1 MNSPRW
7 NAAFRSAALLA
18 VSSAGFA
25 QPAAAPSQVR
35 QDAASPQVRQDA
47 ASPQVQQSPLSQLRS
62 GREAG
67 NNNQILT
74 TGIRTVQPDANYAQQ
89 LPSNHALIITVS
101 EYQKSPLPGVLTDR
115 KLGIELA
122 ERLGVPRQNIVEL
135 SEQQV
140 TREGL
145 KQAFANMNEVVMPGD
160 KLYVY
165 FSGHGARY
173 FSKATG
179 QCTESLVMQDMRVV
193 TNTEFANMIKPL
205 SAKADKTIVMLDSC
219 HSGGVAQAAGSRSLA
234 AEYRPKFSPEA
245 SSPQCSLAVNLGS
258 FSLSRGVDFHTTD
271 HNMVILAAA
280 RNNEVAWDTSKGGA
294 MTYNFEQ
301 CLAGGAADT
310 DHSGALSMQE
320 LTACVQAR
328 LDKTQEDSARQHA
341 TLAGNSALVPAFT
354 DSQPGIAP
362 AQTSAASATS
372 GGSAGSATSG
382 GAPATNGGAAT
393 SGAAPAISTAA
404 PVVIDTLATLS
415 DIYSQRD
422 DRWQVQTTL
431 ASATLKI
438 GSNLKMSIRSQRDGF
453 VYLFYRGTQPDSF
466 YLLFPNSLDSA
477 NAIKANQDLKL
488 PRQDWSVTAL
498 GPKGTDHLMV
508 MVTDT
513 PRDFSALALP
523 ADYVSKSGPFEK
535 FQPTAQAIARIGQI
549 ATLSAAVAQKECQ
562 SDDAGRDLGVAR
574 RCSNVFGASLVT
586 VQEIE

>member
-1 MNSPRW
+1 MTSPRL
-7 NAAFRSAALLA
+7 NAVIRATVLL
-18 VSSAGFA
+18 VSSAAFA
-25 QPAAAPSQVR
+25 QQ
-35 QDAASPQVRQDA
+35 QAASPQVPHD

-74 TGIRTVQPDANYAQQ
+74 TGIRTFQPDANYAQQ

-115 KLGIELA
+115 KLGMELA
-122 ERLGVPRQNIVEL
+122 ERFGVPPQNIVEL

-145 KQAFANMNEVVMPGD
+145 KQAFADMNQVVMPGD

-234 AEYRPKFSPEA
+234 AQYRPKFSPEA
-245 SSPQCSLAVNLGS
+245 SSPQCALAVNLGS

-301 CLAGGAADT
+301 CLAGGAVDS
-310 DHSGALSMQE
+310 DRSGALSMQE

-328 LDKTQEDSARQHA
+328 LDKTQEDAARQHA
-341 TLAGNSALVPAFT
+341 TLAGNSALVPAFS
-354 DSQPGIAP
+354 DSQPGTAP
-362 AQTSAASATS
+362 AQANAA
-372 GGSAGSATSG
+372 SATSG
-382 GAPATNGGAAT
+382 GAPATSGGASAT
-393 SGAAPAISTAA
+393 SIAAPA
-404 PVVIDTLATLS
+404 VIDTLATLN

-431 ASATLKI
+431 ASSTLKI
-438 GSNLKMSIRSQRDGF
+438 GGNLTMSIRSQRDGF

-466 YLLFPNSLDSA
+466 YLLFPNSLDTV
-477 NAIKANQDLKL
+477 NTIKANQDLKL

-523 ADYVSKSGPFEK
+523 ADYVSQSGPFEK
-535 FQPTAQAIARIGQI
+535 FHPTAQAIARIGQI
-549 ATLSAAVAQKECQ
+549 ATLSAAVAKKECQ
-562 SDDAGRDLGVAR
+562 SNDASRDLGVAR

-586 VQEIE
+586 VQETD

>member
-1 MNSPRW
+1 
-7 NAAFRSAALLA
+7 
-18 VSSAGFA
+18 
-25 QPAAAPSQVR
+25 
-35 QDAASPQVRQDA
+35 
-47 ASPQVQQSPLSQLRS
+47 
-62 GREAG
+62 
-67 NNNQILT
+67 
-74 TGIRTVQPDANYAQQ
+74 
-89 LPSNHALIITVS
+89 
-101 EYQKSPLPGVLTDR
+101 
-115 KLGIELA
+115 
-122 ERLGVPRQNIVEL
+122 
-135 SEQQV
+135 
-140 TREGL
+140 
-145 KQAFANMNEVVMPGD
+145 
-160 KLYVY
+160 
-165 FSGHGARY
+165 
-173 FSKATG
+173 
-179 QCTESLVMQDMRVV
+179 
-193 TNTEFANMIKPL
+193 
-205 SAKADKTIVMLDSC
+205 
-219 HSGGVAQAAGSRSLA
+219 
-234 AEYRPKFSPEA
+234 
-245 SSPQCSLAVNLGS
+245 VNLGS
-258 FSLSRGVDFHTTD
+258 FSPSRGVDFHTTD

-354 DSQPGIAP
+354 DSQPSTAP
-362 AQTSAASATS
+362 ALA
-372 GGSAGSATSG
+372 
-382 GAPATNGGAAT
+382 GAPAAA
-393 SGAAPAISTAA
+393 SGAAPSNGAA
-404 PVVIDTLATLS
+404 PVTSAAAPAVIDTLATMN

-466 YLLFPNSLDSA
+466 YLLFPNSLDTA
-477 NAIKANQDLKL
+477 NAVKANQDFKL

-498 GPKGTDHLMV
+498 GPTGTDHLMV

-523 ADYVSKSGPFEK
+523 AEYVSKSGPFEK

-549 ATLSAAVAQKECQ
+549 ATLSAAVAKKECQ
-562 SDDAGRDLGVAR
+562 SDNSGRDLGVAR

-586 VQEIE
+586 VQEID